1 MGRGRADAACGAQGG
16 MWCWD
21 QASCD
26 ARAEDAK
33 FEMSSTHWPKVQ
45 TVGGVFSRSALNPWA
60 DAHKVDLSYCSS
72 DAWVGDVAASPAT
85 YGYAFRGQRIIEA
98 TLADV
103 ALNRGLGSTAQVLFG
118 GCSAGAR
125 GALFNLDYVAQYLPA
140 GATVKGLL
148 DSALWL
154 DLSPPDTAEV
164 TLQTQTQ
171 GVFALVNP
179 AARIP
184 AACAAAYP
192 GAEGWKCL
200 YGVYRLPYVTT
211 DYFINAAQFDSFQ
224 MLYDLGGNPPEAPL
238 QVQFADSFQQATVSA
253 LQPAVQAG
261 MAVFSTTC
269 LVHCL
274 TADTEYYTTYD
285 SQGVTIAQALQ
296 QWYFSGGTPVLVS
309 ACQGYPCAA
318 QCPNGNTIQYM
329 SEATKSQ
336 AELQTAKGAAQ
347 AALTQA
353 TAGTEVNG
361 VWVPYM
367 PPFPPKRMD
376 LPPAPQL
383 PPQSASE
390 VDSGSNTWGSRQSQ
404 MGFGTNAWSA
414 SNLPGGQGYVPAAA
428 VTATATAATDAT
440 PVAAQGWMMLGRR
453 MMMRR

>member
-1 MGRGRADAACGAQGG
+1 

-45 TVGGVFSRSALNPWA
+45 TVGGVFSKSPLNPWA
-60 DAHKVDLSYCSS
+60 DANKVYLSYCSS
-72 DAWVGDVAASPAT
+72 DAWVGDVAASSAT

-103 ALNRGLGSTAQVLFG
+103 ALNRGLGATAQVLFG

-125 GALFNLDYVAQYLPA
+125 GAMFNLDYVAQYLPA

-154 DLSPPDTAEV
+154 DVSPPDTAEV

-179 AARIP
+179 GARIP
-184 AACAAAYP
+184 AACSAAYP
-192 GAEGWKCL
+192 GSEGWKCL
-200 YGVYRLPYVTT
+200 YGVYRLPFLTT

-238 QVQFADSFQQATVSA
+238 QVQFADTFQQATVSA

-274 TADTEYYTTYD
+274 TADTAYYTSYE
-285 SQGVTIAQALQ
+285 SQGVTVAQALQ

-309 ACQGYPCAA
+309 ACQGYPCAE
-318 QCPNGNTIQYM
+318 QCPNGDTIAYM

-336 AELQTAKGAAQ
+336 TELQTAKGAAQ

-376 LPPAPQL
+376 LPPAPAL
-383 PPQSASE
+383 PPQSASD
-390 VDSGSNTWGSRQSQ
+390 VDADAGTWGSRQSQ

-414 SNLPGGQGYVPAAA
+414 SAAAMPGGQGYAPAAA
-428 VTATATAATDAT
+428 VTAAATSATDTT

-453 MMMRR
+453 MAMRH